1 MLENASNLKKKK
13 KNIGLTLELW
23 VSSADEKAHCELYCH
38 FPRHTVAA
46 VVSLN
51 WRELHERPP
60 FLLDVDRPSFVL
72 FSSGQNIGPSSR
84 PHHVPPTYP
93 SVAAPPASPVWNPMA
108 SSSSN
113 FSRRRNHVGGYTRT
127 FCIALSSPSP
137 SIKKVFFF
145 IEKKEKKKKDIKE
158 MSSSHQQQQQQQQ
171 QLFLSFLLPFVVLAI
186 ISGPT
191 PTSARLLITALRTRR
206 RNAIEMTRPSFLRA
220 NCSRRRA
227 AICGI
232 TGRPAAGCTRC
243 GATLGRR
250 PSLPAAGAMA

>member
-1 MLENASNLKKKK
+1 MIN
-13 KNIGLTLELW
+13 
-23 VSSADEKAHCELYCH
+23 EKAHCELYCH

-137 SIKKVFFF
+137 SIKK
-145 IEKKEKKKKDIKE
+145 
-158 MSSSHQQQQQQQQ
+158 QQQQQQQ